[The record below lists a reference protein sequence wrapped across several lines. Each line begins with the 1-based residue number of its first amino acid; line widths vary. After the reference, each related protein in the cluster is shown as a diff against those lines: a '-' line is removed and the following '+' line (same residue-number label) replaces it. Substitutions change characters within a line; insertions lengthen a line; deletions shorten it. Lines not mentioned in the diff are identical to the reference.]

1 MLKITVTETPT
12 EQRWVL
18 EGRLTHPW
26 VATLRLH
33 WRKTRSARQGRTC
46 VVDLDDVTGIDQYGQ
61 RVLRTMMREGAQ
73 CLARGVFT
81 TYLLAAI
88 APQQKEKGTPAR
100 LPAPEGAAG
109 PSGADGALLEESTD
123 RVSRRGA
130 GANGDT

>member
-18 EGRLTHPW
+18 EGQLTHPW
-26 VATLRLH
+26 VAALRLH

-46 VVDLDDVTGIDQYGQ
+46 VVDLNDITGIDQHGE

-88 APQQKEKGTPAR
+88 APQQKEADAPVR

-109 PSGADGALLEESTD
+109 SGADGALLEDSTD
-123 RVSRRGA
+123 MVSRRDA

>member
-18 EGRLTHPW
+18 EGRLTRLW
-26 VATLRLH
+26 VAALRLH

-46 VVDLDDVTGIDQYGQ
+46 IVDLNDVTGIDQHGE
-61 RVLRTMMREGAQ
+61 RVLRMMMHEGAR

-88 APQQKEKGTPAR
+88 APKQT
-100 LPAPEGAAG
+100 EGG
-109 PSGADGALLEESTD
+109 CSG
-123 RVSRRGA
+123 
-130 GANGDT
+130 

>member
-26 VATLRLH
+26 VAALRLH
-33 WRKTRSARQGRTC
+33 WWETRSARQGRTC
-46 VVDLDDVTGIDQYGQ
+46 IVDLNDVTGIDQHGE
-61 RVLRTMMREGAQ
+61 RVLRTMMRAGAQ

-88 APQQKEKGTPAR
+88 APQQTEGDAPAR
-100 LPAPEGAAG
+100 LPAPEDVTG
-109 PSGADGALLEESTD
+109 SGADGALLEDSTD